1 VTGGDN
7 PAGGLARLYR
17 DAIRQ
22 HSSNPVGYRRDID
35 ATHRHEE
42 YNPQCGDRIDVLLRI
57 AGERVEA
64 AAFEGEACAICM
76 ASASLLCSLAPGR
89 TVSELKAM
97 GAGLQEALNEPV
109 GAAVGAALAAIG
121 SDDSQAK
128 QSRLKPLLQE
138 SPSALRADGKA
149 APSRLKPLLQESPS
163 ALRADGKA
171 TPSRLKPLLQES
183 LSALRAD
190 GKATPSR
197 LKPPPQPLLHPDL
210 HPLLGVRPYPS
221 RVRCA
226 TLPWSAAWR
235 ALAG

>member
-1 VTGGDN
+1 VTSSDN
-7 PAGGLARLYR
+7 PAGDLRYLYR

-42 YNPQCGDRIDVLLRI
+42 YNPQCGDRIDVLLRV

-64 AAFEGEACAICM
+64 AAFDGEACAICM

-89 TVSELKAM
+89 SVSELEAM
-97 GAGLQEALNEPV
+97 GAGVQEALNEPV
-109 GAAVGAALAAIG
+109 GSPVGAALAAIG
-121 SDDSQAK
+121 SDEGRAK
-128 QSRLKPLLQE
+128 E
-138 SPSALRADGKA
+138 
-149 APSRLKPLLQESPS
+149 
-163 ALRADGKA
+163 
-171 TPSRLKPLLQES
+171 SRLKPLLQES
-183 LSALRAD
+183 L
-190 GKATPSR
+190 
-197 LKPPPQPLLHPDL
+197 QPLLHPDL

-226 TLPWSAAWR
+226 TLPWSAARR

>member
-89 TVSELKAM
+89 SVSELEAM
-97 GAGLQEALNEPV
+97 GAGLQEALNEP
-109 GAAVGAALAAIG
+109 VGAALAAIG

-149 APSRLKPLLQESPS
+149 APSRLKPLPQ
-163 ALRADGKA
+163 
-171 TPSRLKPLLQES
+171 
-183 LSALRAD
+183 
-190 GKATPSR
+190 
-197 LKPPPQPLLHPDL
+197 PPPQPLLHPDL

-226 TLPWSAAWR
+226 TLPWSAARR